1 MREGYPGRD
10 ADLPDVLRGDTEVT
24 RTIID
29 TLDTTWRFTAGA
41 LSWRPDDVVTPE
53 LNSALWGGFEAL
65 ALAGMEPDQR
75 NIGCGT
81 YTPGTT
87 SCTL

>member
-1 MREGYPGRD
+1 M
-10 ADLPDVLRGDTEVT
+10 AFHSRGIVVAPRRRSD
-24 RTIID
+24 
-29 TLDTTWRFTAGA
+29 AGA
-41 LSWRPDDVVTPE
+41 EQRVM
-53 LNSALWGGFEAL
+53 GGFEAL